1 MRNGQRE
8 ETASTDHK
16 LFIYVGLGICALL
29 LLLGMSLFCFLKRRR
44 RPQKTVVFTSKDEAP
59 PPYDAVIKKPGLN
72 YSENMATPQPL
83 DSFDNP
89 IYLTE
94 DGRVYQ
100 QQNNQNRVTDVV
112 R

>member
-44 RPQKTVVFTSKDEAP
+44 RPQETVVFTSKDEAP

-72 YSENMATPQPL
+72 YSENMATPH
-83 DSFDNP
+83 
-89 IYLTE
+89 LTE

-100 QQNNQNRVTDVV
+100 QQNSQNQVTDVV